1 MRILVAC
8 GLVAA
13 VLAMAQ
19 PARAQIDSR
28 EGIALQN
35 QIYELKRDIQSLRE
49 QSGRGAPTGGAS
61 VLTPSNRPQGQ
72 GGSEIAAQLLDRVTA
87 LEDQMRVLSGRI
99 DEVENASQ
107 RRDADLAKQLADLQF
122 RLDNGGPPAALPSGA
137 AGAPGGRQAT
147 VSPPP
152 AALGTIPAPP
162 PAAVKRTPAL
172 ALQEGNAALARRDY
186 AAAEAAAR
194 EVLANAKGSPAAYDA
209 QFLLAQASQG
219 SRNFPQ
225 AAIAY
230 NDTFDRSRQGAHAQD
245 SLLGLANSLI
255 ALNEKRSAC
264 AALDTLRGQFPS
276 PRPDV
281 AQRAAYARS
290 QAGCP

>member
-8 GLVAA
+8 GLVMA

-35 QIYELKRDIQSLRE
+35 QIYELKRDLQTLRD
-49 QSGRGAPTGGAS
+49 QSGRAAPSGGVT
-61 VLTPSNRPQGQ
+61 VLPQPGRPQGQ
-72 GGSEIAAQLLDRVTA
+72 GGSEIVAQLLDRVTV
-87 LEDQMRVLSGRI
+87 LEEQMRVLSGRI
-99 DEVENASQ
+99 DEIDNAAQ

-122 RLDNGGPPAALPSGA
+122 RLDNGGAATAGPAGKQ
-137 AGAPGGRQAT
+137 GT
-147 VSPPP
+147 VSPP
-152 AALGTIPAPP
+152 AATLGTVPAGPTPP
-162 PAAVKRTPAL
+162 PAAVRRTPAL

-194 EVLANAKGSPAAYDA
+194 EVLASAKGTPAAYDA

-230 NDTFDRSRQGAHAQD
+230 NDTYDRSHQGAHAQD

-264 AALDTLRGQFPS
+264 AALDTLRAQFPS
-276 PRPDV
+276 QRPDV
-281 AQRAAYARS
+281 VQRAAYARS